1 MLPIKADGT
10 PDWEF
15 MSAFMKKVEQDTL
28 STALLHF
35 KPKKSEQ
42 MLMGGVK

>member
-1 MLPIKADGT
+1 MLPIQTDGT

-28 STALLHF
+28 NAALRYF
-35 KPKKSEQ
+35 KLKKCEQ
-42 MLMGGVK
+42 MLTEGG